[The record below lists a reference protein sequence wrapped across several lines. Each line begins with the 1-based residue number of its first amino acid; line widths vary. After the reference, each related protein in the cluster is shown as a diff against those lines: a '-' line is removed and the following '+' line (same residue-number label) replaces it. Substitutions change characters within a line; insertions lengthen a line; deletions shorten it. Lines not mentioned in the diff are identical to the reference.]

1 MTTPVQN
8 AVGDTYVLGLDRCT
22 PEVANRIG
30 GKGVGLGSLVTHG
43 FDVPDGF
50 VVTVDAY
57 RECTAPISDAIA
69 TAMALAGNAAEDE
82 AASSAVAALF
92 DDIVLTPS
100 VRAAIETSYA
110 RLGDDVPVAVRS
122 SATAEDTAD
131 ASFAGQQDTY
141 LWVRGT
147 EDVTRHVVACWASL
161 YTARAIGYR
170 ARQSIAPQDL
180 AMAVVVQRMAP
191 AESAGVM
198 MTLEPAAG
206 DRSVIYIESALGLGE
221 IVVRGEVEPDRFVV
235 TKADRTMSN
244 AQIGCKTK
252 AYRYDPDA
260 GEVRLVEVSASEASA
275 ASLSN
280 AEVRALADLGCRI
293 EEAFGR
299 PMDIE
304 WAVGR
309 DTPDGPREV
318 FLLQARPET
327 VWSTRPAPIDGATAL
342 DDKDDPLTSATAA
355 ETWWTTSN
363 VGEAM
368 PGVQTP
374 LSWTVW
380 SDGGDRSIRAAAYAL
395 GLFTAAERKVPAAVQ
410 DRFIRVF
417 NGRVAC
423 QVNYL
428 AALGDRTPGMSGPA
442 TVASLFGR
450 VPEGQHF
457 SPTRR
462 RYPVVAW
469 RFPATFLST
478 PRKSRA
484 MKADYDAWWADIV
497 ARVGQAGEAQ
507 ARGLFAEAQERTAR
521 AMELQAISVFGVMQP
536 VFEAL
541 QRLVTRAGVGDLSA
555 LAGATGGAEMAIV
568 EDLWAASRGR
578 LSIQDVLARHGFHGP
593 MEGELSG
600 RTWRED
606 SRPVQRMIEQYALRD
621 ESQSPLAAEQSRRA
635 ARPALE
641 REVLD
646 ALPAWWRPAGR
657 LVLRLART
665 LLPQRG
671 LTKRAF
677 LQGFDAARAGARRI
691 GELHVAA
698 GRLDTV
704 DDVFM
709 LTAEELRAPTLPDDA
724 RDLVARRRARH
735 TWFGTLE
742 PLTEWRGPAPRRP
755 RSPAS
760 VSSDAADNHQ
770 LSGIGV
776 SGGIVEGTAR
786 VLHTPDF
793 EQVAPNEI
801 LVAPTTDPSWA
812 SIMFIS
818 RGLVVDVG
826 GALSHA
832 AVVAREL
839 GIPCVVNTRT
849 GTRDIRTGDVLRID
863 GTTGLVDVVS
873 KTSDAA
879 PKPRPST
886 TSAP

>member
-1 MTTPVQN
+1 MTAPVQN
-8 AVGDTYVLGLDRCT
+8 PATDAYVLGLDRCT
-22 PEVANRIG
+22 PDVADRIG
-30 GKGVGLGSLVTHG
+30 GKGLGLGSLVAHG
-43 FDVPDGF
+43 FGAPDGF
-50 VVTVDAY
+50 VVTVDGY
-57 RECTAPISDAIA
+57 RECIAPISDAIA
-69 TAMALAGNAAEDE
+69 TALASAGTTAGDE
-82 AASSAVAALF
+82 AASTAVAALF
-92 DDIVLTPS
+92 DDAVLTRS

-110 RLGDDVPVAVRS
+110 RLGDQVPVAVRS

-141 LWVRGT
+141 LWIRGA
-147 EDVTRHVVACWASL
+147 EEVARHVVACWASL

-170 ARQSIAPQDL
+170 ARQRIAPHDL

-206 DRSVIYIESALGLGE
+206 DRSVVYIESAHGLGE

-235 TKADRTMSN
+235 AKADRTIIS
-244 AQIGCKTK
+244 AHIGDKLR

-260 GEVRLVEVSASEASA
+260 GEVRLAEVPAAEVSAP
-275 ASLSN
+275 SLSDP
-280 AEVRALADLGCRI
+280 EVRALADLGCRI
-293 EEAFGR
+293 EETFGR

-309 DTPDGPREV
+309 ATSDGPREV

-327 VWSTRPAPIDGATAL
+327 VWSTRPAPLDGATAL

-380 SDGGDRSIRAAAYAL
+380 SEGGDRSIRAAAYAL
-395 GLFTAAERKVPAAVQ
+395 GLFTAAERKVPPAVH
-410 DRFIRVF
+410 DRFIRIF

-428 AALGDRTPGMSGPA
+428 ATLGDRMPGMSGPA

-450 VPEGQHF
+450 VPEGQRF
-457 SPTRR
+457 SLTRR

-469 RFPATFLST
+469 RFPVTFLFT

-484 MKADYDAWWADIV
+484 MKAYYDTWWADTV
-497 ARVGQAGEAQ
+497 TRVEHASEVQ
-507 ARGLFAEAQERTAR
+507 ARRLFADAQERTAR

-541 QRLVTRAGVGDLSA
+541 QRLVASAGVGDLSA
-555 LAGATGGAEMAIV
+555 LAGATGGAEMSIV
-568 EDLWAASRGR
+568 EDLWAASRRR
-578 LSIQDVLARHGFHGP
+578 LSIQDVLGRHGFHGP
-593 MEGELSG
+593 MEGELSS

-606 SRPVQRMIEQYALRD
+606 PRPVQRMIEQYAQRD
-621 ESQSPLAAEQSRRA
+621 NTHSPLAAEQARRA
-635 ARPALE
+635 ARPVLE

-646 ALPAWWRPAGR
+646 ALPAWRRPAGR
-657 LVLRLART
+657 LILRLART

-671 LTKRAF
+671 ITKRAF
-677 LQGFDAARAGARRI
+677 LQGIDAARASARRI

-698 GRLDTV
+698 GRLDIV

-709 LTAEELRAPTLPDDA
+709 LTAKELFAPTLPADV

-742 PLTEWRGPAPRRP
+742 PLTEWQGSPPRRP
-755 RSPAS
+755 RSPAA
-760 VSSDAADNHQ
+760 DYTQTAATHQ

-793 EQVAPNEI
+793 EQVGPNEI
-801 LVAPTTDPSWA
+801 LIAPTTDPSWA

-849 GTRDIRTGDVLRID
+849 GTRDIRTGDLLRIN
-863 GTTGLVDVVS
+863 GTTGLIDILS
-873 KTSDAA
+873 TTSDATSE
-879 PKPRPST
+879 PRPPT
-886 TSAP
+886 TSSA

>member
-1 MTTPVQN
+1 MTATAQNPVS
-8 AVGDTYVLGLDRCT
+8 DMYVLGLDRCA
-22 PEVANRIG
+22 PDVADRIG
-30 GKGVGLGSLVTHG
+30 GKGVGLGSLVEHG
-43 FDVPDGF
+43 FGVPAGF
-50 VVTVDAY
+50 VVTVEAY
-57 RECTAPISDAIA
+57 RECVVPISAAIA
-69 TAMALAGNAAEDE
+69 AAMALSGDAAGDE
-82 AASSAVAALF
+82 AASKAVAELF
-92 DDIVLTPS
+92 DNSILT
-100 VRAAIETSYA
+100 RAVCSAIETSYA

-141 LWVRGT
+141 LWICGAENVARY
-147 EDVTRHVVACWASL
+147 VVACWASL

-170 ARQSIAPQDL
+170 ARQSIAPSDL

-206 DRSVIYIESALGLGE
+206 DGSVIYIESAHGLGE

-235 TKADRTMSN
+235 TKADRTISG
-244 AQIGCKTK
+244 AQIGDKTS

-260 GEVRLVEVSASEASA
+260 GEVRLVQLPVTEASA
-275 ASLSN
+275 ASLSD
-280 AEVRALADLGCRI
+280 AEVLALADLGCQI

-309 DTPDGPREV
+309 TAPNKPREI

-327 VWSTRPAPIDGATAL
+327 VWSTRPESVDGATAL
-342 DDKDDPLTSATAA
+342 DDNDDPLTSTTAA
-355 ETWWTTSN
+355 DTWWTTSN

-380 SDGGDRSIRAAAYAL
+380 SEGGDRSLRSAAHAL
-395 GLFTAAERKVPAAVQ
+395 GLFTAAEREVPDLQ
-410 DRFIRVF
+410 DRFMRVF

-428 AALGDRTPGMSGPA
+428 ATLGDRMPGTSGPA

-450 VPEGQHF
+450 VPEGQRF
-457 SPTRR
+457 LPTRR

-469 RFPATFLST
+469 RFPVTFLST
-478 PRKSRA
+478 PRRSRA
-484 MKADYDAWWADIV
+484 MKADYNAWWADTV
-497 ARVGQAGEAQ
+497 TRVGLAGEVQ
-507 ARGLFAEAQERTAR
+507 ARRLFAEARERTAH
-521 AMELQAISVFGVMQP
+521 AMELQSISVFGVMQP
-536 VFEAL
+536 VYEAL
-541 QRLVTRAGVGDLSA
+541 QQLVTSTGVGDLSA

-578 LSIQDVLARHGFHGP
+578 LTIRDVLARHGFHGP
-593 MEGELSG
+593 MEGELSS

-606 SRPVQRMIEQYALRD
+606 PQPVQRMIEQYAQRD
-621 ESQSPLAAEQSRRA
+621 DTRSPMAAEQARRA

-646 ALPAWWRPAGR
+646 ALPPWRRPAGR

-671 LTKRAF
+671 ITKRAF
-677 LQGFDAARAGARRI
+677 LQGFDATRASARRL
-691 GELHVAA
+691 GELHVTA

-709 LTAEELRAPTLPDDA
+709 LTADELLAPTLPSNA
-724 RDLVARRRARH
+724 RDVVARRRARH
-735 TWFGTLE
+735 AWFGTLE
-742 PLTEWRGPAPRRP
+742 PLTEWQGPPPRRP
-755 RSPAS
+755 RGPAATS
-760 VSSDAADNHQ
+760 AEAADRHQ

-776 SGGIVEGTAR
+776 SGGTVEGTAR

-793 EQVAPNEI
+793 EHVVPNEI

-849 GTRDIRTGDVLRID
+849 GTSDIRTGDVLRID
-863 GTTGLVDVVS
+863 GTTGTVDILS
-873 KTSDAA
+873 TCDDQAA
-879 PKPRPST
+879 TGGP
-886 TSAP
+886 AAY